1 MKSNKKS
8 KNFSLAIRIFV
19 VVMLAMGTSVL
30 AQDPTPKHF
39 SGVINDYTPAT
50 IGGKVVGPWEIRGP
64 WSLNLKG
71 DSGKADFSAALTMEL
86 SDFTRS
92 AANVDSTSGATS
104 RMQHTHHIT
113 IEDGTVTPIPTG
125 GFEVSGPATITKDGS
140 PAPLATTTLNVDIT
154 GGTIVEYSNI
164 TLTFE
169 VVTGGATGH
178 FGTQAIHG
186 VVRKATNDRKEDGH
200 H

>member
-1 MKSNKKS
+1 MKSKTLWYV
-8 KNFSLAIRIFV
+8 FHIV
-19 VVMLAMGTSVL
+19 VVLVLVVATGAL
-30 AQDPTPKHF
+30 AQAPAPRHF

-64 WSLNLKG
+64 WSLDLKG

-86 SDFTRS
+86 SDFTR
-92 AANVDSTSGATS
+92 AATNVDSTSGATS
-104 RMQHTHHIT
+104 RLQHTHHIT
-113 IEDGTVTPIPTG
+113 IEDGIVTPLPTG

-140 PAPLATTTLNVDIT
+140 PAPLATTTLDVDIT

-186 VVRKATNDRKEDGH
+186 VVRKATSERKDDAH